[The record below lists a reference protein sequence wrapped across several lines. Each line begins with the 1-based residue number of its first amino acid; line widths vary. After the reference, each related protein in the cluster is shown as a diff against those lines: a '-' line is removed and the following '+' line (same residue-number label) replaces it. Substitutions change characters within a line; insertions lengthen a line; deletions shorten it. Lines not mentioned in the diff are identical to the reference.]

1 MSMQFIKLNP
11 QKLKKEKLAI
21 VIDFLKQ
28 GKVVLFPTDTVYG
41 FLADATNKKAVEKIF
56 KIKDRPLEK
65 PLSLFVENL
74 KMAKKLTK
82 INDQQEK
89 FLKMAWP
96 GKVTAVLKRKK
107 IKEKLYGTKKNTIAI
122 RVPNYEPLN
131 FLLKQLDFPLVQT
144 SANLSGRP
152 ASGNLKKILKEF
164 KNKKYQPDL
173 IVDAGNLPQNN
184 PSIIIDLTSN
194 PPKVLRS

>member
-1 MSMQFIKLNP
+1 MQFIKLNP